1 MNNKKWRL
9 YTPVGKG
16 YVVFVNGYLVFANII
31 FDKVKQVSL
40 FKFTIFW
47 YILLIIKNEDLP
59 FFLLF
64 SVKIIIVFIL
74 IIFWLFNFYLLEY

>member
-1 MNNKKWRL
+1 M
-9 YTPVGKG
+9 GKG
-16 YVVFVNGYLVFANII
+16 YVVFVNGYLVFADII

-40 FKFTIFW
+40 FKFNIFW

-59 FFLLF
+59 FFLRF
-64 SVKIIIVFIL
+64 NVKIIIVFIL